1 VTDSEQHWMNVWR
14 ELALCLLR
22 EGYIGVDCLLEWRKK
37 NKLPMQVVFDVV
49 KAMDLEKFFHDGK
62 PYLRLG
68 GKVIPILPSDVR
80 DRVTYRQAG
89 GAA

>member
-1 VTDSEQHWMNVWR
+1 MSEHWSVVWR
-14 ELALCLLR
+14 GLAMCLLR
-22 EGYIGVDCLLEWRKK
+22 EGYIGVDCLLDWRKK

-49 KAMDLEKFFHDGK
+49 KAMDLEKFFHDDK

-68 GKVIPILPSDVR
+68 GKVVPILPRDVPNP
-80 DRVTYRQAG
+80 VTYRQAG